1 MSKRFI
7 QNGSL
12 LLMSLLLSHSFIT
25 AVQAQGFGMFKM
37 DVVLNRKNP
46 PRVYIMGTAINIR
59 VTSQVS
65 KGTTYTGQLASTLE
79 SELLSQDNRLK
90 PESNNPET
98 IISCE
103 ITRLDAGE
111 KWETRQTK
119 ESRKTGERQEWNQ
132 KKQKYETKPIY
143 QDVDVT
149 RNYKVINGSIS
160 VSYQVKDVRT
170 GAILDSDSFPLV
182 YLKEFLD
189 GNGSPSM
196 NSVENDLVRK
206 VALTIVPRLTPTNE
220 PVKILLSKG
229 KLENIAKLGEAGLWQ
244 KMVEGFE
251 MMEALKKPQDDA
263 YRLYNIGVGYEALAY
278 QAEDL
283 QTTKKFLDKASI
295 LYNQAIE
302 MKPDEKYFREPQT
315 RIQQA
320 IVQYRKLENQM
331 AEYAKAKALKEQE
344 AALARAAKEQE
355 AIARSRQTSSNNV
368 NSNAQGSKDLQQS
381 GDSLKTPI
389 ANQSAKPSLTN
400 QDVIR
405 LTSQGLDETN
415 LIGAIKRAPSVQFN
429 LTPDALVEL
438 LQNKV
443 SNTVIAAMRA
453 RQEATSGAPRKPR
466 TKKGN

>member
-1 MSKRFI
+1 MNRKL
-7 QNGSL
+7 SL
-12 LLMSLLLSHSFIT
+12 HCSVLLISLMFSYPFVAT
-25 AVQAQGFGMFKM
+25 VQAQGFGMFKM
-37 DVVLNRKNP
+37 DVILKRKSP
-46 PRVYIMGTAINIR
+46 PRVYIMGTGVSIR
-59 VTSQVS
+59 VTSQVN
-65 KGTTYTGQLASTLE
+65 KGTAYTGQLASTLE
-79 SELLSQDNRLK
+79 SELFSQDNRLK
-90 PESNNPET
+90 PEPNNPET

-103 ITRLDAGE
+103 ITSLDAGE
-111 KWETRQTK
+111 KWETRQTR

-132 KKQKYETKPIY
+132 KKQKYDTKAIY

-149 RNYKVINGSIS
+149 RNYKVINSSIG

-170 GAILDSDSFPLV
+170 GAILDSDTFPLTYV
-182 YLKEFLD
+182 KEFLD
-189 GNGSPSM
+189 GNGAPSI
-196 NSVENDLVRK
+196 SSIENDLVRK
-206 VALTIVPRLTPTNE
+206 VALTIVPRLAPTNE

-251 MMEALKKPQDDA
+251 TMEALKKPQDDA

-283 QTTKKFLDKASI
+283 LTTKKFLDKASG

-320 IVQYRKLENQM
+320 IVQYRKLESQI

-344 AALARAAKEQE
+344 MALAREQQ
-355 AIARSRQTSSNNV
+355 AARSRQVSAGNPNPDTK
-368 NSNAQGSKDLQQS
+368 GSKDLPQPDNRQ
-381 GDSLKTPI
+381 KTQNT
-389 ANQSAKPSLTN
+389 NQSAGLPLTN

-405 LTSQGLDETN
+405 LASKGLDEAN
-415 LIGAIKRAPSVQFN
+415 LIHAIKQAPLVQFN
-429 LTPDALVEL
+429 LGTDALVEL

-443 SNTVIAAMRA
+443 SNTVIAAMRT
-453 RQEATSGAPRKPR
+453 RQAAITGAPRKPR
-466 TKKGN
+466 SKKSN